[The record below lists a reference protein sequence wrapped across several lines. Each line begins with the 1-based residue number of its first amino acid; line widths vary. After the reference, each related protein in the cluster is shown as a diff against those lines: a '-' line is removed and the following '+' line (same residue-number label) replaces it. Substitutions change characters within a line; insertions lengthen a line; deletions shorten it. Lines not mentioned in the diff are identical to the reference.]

1 MRTYVA
7 ILFGLFALLSWYC
20 LWYLPG
26 TELAD
31 FSVYREAAR
40 ALLRGENI
48 YGQGFGVS
56 QREAPLTLGYLYP
69 PLLAVIMSWGERAFP
84 RTVPLAWCAILWAS
98 LLATAFFLAQFWKEI
113 SKGARD
119 NSFTLL
125 LGKSACLLSLW
136 PPLWDGL
143 MWGQVNPLVLLALV
157 GSMTLGVQG
166 KHLPS
171 GACIAV
177 GAALK
182 ATPAIV
188 LLPFL
193 VFLRWR
199 GIAGFI
205 AVLIVLGAMS
215 AASPRGVQVYFD
227 FLNALEVFSSAPLS
241 IDPYYDYGLQKLL
254 GHAAGKYAALL
265 LLGIYAVSIL
275 ALGRSRG
282 VRNNER
288 VPYGILLG
296 VPIMILIS
304 PCIWFHHLL
313 WILPPLVF
321 GYVLWGKDEKLRN
334 SRGLVFSTLF
344 IGLGFSLYLQVIAR
358 HHLHFGE
365 LAIKIMVPSFIFAVF
380 LCLVCALLRGARVA
394 P

>member
-1 MRTYVA
+1 VRTYVA

>member
-1 MRTYVA
+1 
-7 ILFGLFALLSWYC
+7 
-20 LWYLPG
+20 
-26 TELAD
+26 
-31 FSVYREAAR
+31 
-40 ALLRGENI
+40 
-48 YGQGFGVS
+48 
-56 QREAPLTLGYLYP
+56 
-69 PLLAVIMSWGERAFP
+69 
-84 RTVPLAWCAILWAS
+84 
-98 LLATAFFLAQFWKEI
+98 
-113 SKGARD
+113 
-119 NSFTLL
+119 
-125 LGKSACLLSLW
+125 
-136 PPLWDGL
+136 
-143 MWGQVNPLVLLALV
+143 
-157 GSMTLGVQG
+157 MTLGAQG
-166 KHLPS
+166 KCLSS
-171 GACIAV
+171 GVCIAV

-193 VFLRWR
+193 VFLRWK

-205 AVLIVLGAMS
+205 AGLIVLGAIS

-254 GHAAGKYAALL
+254 GLAAGKYAALL
-265 LLGIYAVSIL
+265 LLGIYAVSTI
-275 ALGRSRG
+275 ALGRSKG
-282 VRNNER
+282 VQNNER

-380 LCLVCALLRGARVA
+380 LCVVCALLRGARVA

>member
-1 MRTYVA
+1 
-7 ILFGLFALLSWYC
+7 

-69 PLLAVIMSWGERAFP
+69 PLLAVVMSWGERAFP

-98 LLATAFFLAQFWKEI
+98 LLATAFFLAQFWREI

-157 GSMTLGVQG
+157 GSMTLGAQG
-166 KHLPS
+166 KCLSS
-171 GACIAV
+171 GVCIAV

-193 VFLRWR
+193 VFLRWK

-205 AVLIVLGAMS
+205 AGLIVLGAIS

-254 GHAAGKYAALL
+254 GLAAGKYAALL
-265 LLGIYAVSIL
+265 LLGIYAVSTI
-275 ALGRSRG
+275 ALGRSKG
-282 VRNNER
+282 VQNNER